1 MSIFHYIK
9 KTPKSEEIELLLK
22 LKYGEI
28 NHGEYLDKIPESVVE
43 TAYNEIGE
51 KMFQPKPTLEQKK
64 QIISIHLRQPANRPT
79 VEKLLHDSLVVYHML
94 LGTL

>member
-9 KTPKSEEIELLLK
+9 KTPKTTEIDLLLK

-28 NHGEYLDKIPESVVE
+28 NHGEFLDKIPASVIE
-43 TAYNEIGE
+43 TVYNEIGE
-51 KMFQPKPTLEQKK
+51 KIGLNPTLEQKK
-64 QIISIHLRQPANRPT
+64 QLISIYLRQPANRAT
-79 VEKLLHDSLVVYHML
+79 AEKLLHDSLVVYHML